1 MVILKKHGKEFGNI
15 ALAAHNRGYKVNY
28 FQDLKKLEIGDEI
41 YYSYKNMKRKYI
53 VNSKAIIRDTDLQ
66 VLENTK
72 ENILTLITCLENEPQ
87 YRRCIQALE
96 V

>member
-41 YYSYKNMKRKYI
+41 YYSYKNIKRKYI

>member
-1 MVILKKHGKEFGNI
+1 MKKQGKEFGNI

-41 YYSYKNMKRKYI
+41 YYSYKNIKRKYI

-72 ENILTLITCLENEPQ
+72 DNILTLITCLENEPQ
-87 YRRCIQALE
+87 YTRCIQALE

>member
-28 FQDLKKLEIGDEI
+28 FQNLKKLEIGDEI
-41 YYSYKNMKRKYI
+41 YYSYKNIKRKYI

>member
-41 YYSYKNMKRKYI
+41 YYSYKNIKRKYI

-72 ENILTLITCLENEPQ
+72 DNILTLITCLENEPQ

>member
-1 MVILKKHGKEFGNI
+1 MKKHGKEFGNI

-28 FQDLKKLEIGDEI
+28 FQNLKKLEIGDEI
-41 YYSYKNMKRKYI
+41 YYSYKNIKRKYI

>member
-1 MVILKKHGKEFGNI
+1 MVILKKHGTEFGNI

-41 YYSYKNMKRKYI
+41 YYSYKNIKRKYI

>member
-1 MVILKKHGKEFGNI
+1 MKKHGKEFGNI
-15 ALAAHNRGYKVNY
+15 ALADHNRGYKVNY

-41 YYSYKNMKRKYI
+41 YYSYKNIKRKYI

>member
-28 FQDLKKLEIGDEI
+28 FQNLKKLEIGDEI

>member
-41 YYSYKNMKRKYI
+41 YYSYKNIKRRFCQMKIKSTT
-53 VNSKAIIRDTDLQ
+53 SKTS
-66 VLENTK
+66 VT
-72 ENILTLITCLENEPQ
+72 
-87 YRRCIQALE
+87 ALLGSLKD
-96 V
+96 

>member
-1 MVILKKHGKEFGNI
+1 MVILKKHGKEYGNI

>member
-1 MVILKKHGKEFGNI
+1 MKKHGKEFGNI

-41 YYSYKNMKRKYI
+41 YYSYKNIKRKYI